1 MKRYRDILISF
12 IAMFLACIIL
22 IAIAVYYHRRD
33 NASKKNDE
41 YITINGSLSSE
52 NKSYTSYDFAMGTS
66 VSVTFYDAYLGVAG
80 EEGNLYDALSVEVFK
95 RIRKLDNQVFYCRKK
110 SVLGRGGVLC
120 RSTISNAGFYKKKK
134 ILKKMGLN

>member
-80 EEGNLYDALSVEVFK
+80 EEVNSYDALAVDVFK
-95 RIRKLDNQVFYCRKK
+95 LIRNLDTDVFWV
-110 SVLGRGGVLC
+110 S
-120 RSTISNAGFYKKKK
+120 F
-134 ILKKMGLN
+134 M